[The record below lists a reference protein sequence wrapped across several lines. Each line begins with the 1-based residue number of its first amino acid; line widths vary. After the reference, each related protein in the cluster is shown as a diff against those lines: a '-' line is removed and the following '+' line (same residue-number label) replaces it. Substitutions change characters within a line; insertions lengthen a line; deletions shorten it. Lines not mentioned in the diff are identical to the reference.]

1 MQSHILQRTTA
12 EVLAQRSGAAGEKR
26 ASCCR
31 GPRPPHCPVGQEPP
45 PRGRRSEAQ
54 ATKGPGWDSSRSPDS
69 WRPCPTSE
77 CRPSAPGWWELEAPG
92 GSSCSLAGSARPSD
106 LVLHKSRRELQPAVG
121 SWPCS
126 HRSPSAPGPV
136 PTHPS
141 QGGLHT
147 QLWSTVHSPAHPCPA
162 RPGFL
167 QEATVLPDSRSGRP
181 LSCPPITWQVAEHRQ
196 PFSYVAPTG
205 SPIGWAG
212 L

>member
-1 MQSHILQRTTA
+1 MQSHILQCTTA
-12 EVLAQRSGAAGEKR
+12 EKVLAQRSSAAGEKQ
-26 ASCCR
+26 ASCCQ
-31 GPRPPHCPVGQEPP
+31 GPRPSHCPVGQEPP

-54 ATKGPGWDSSRSPDS
+54 ATEGPGWDSSRSPDS

-77 CRPSAPGWWELEAPG
+77 RRPSAPGWWELEAPG

-141 QGGLHT
+141 QGGLHA
-147 QLWSTVHSPAHPCPA
+147 QLWSTVHSPPHPCPA
-162 RPGFL
+162 RP
-167 QEATVLPDSRSGRP
+167 ASSRKP
-181 LSCPPITWQVAEHRQ
+181 LSSPTPGQDAPYPAPATTWQVAEHR
-196 PFSYVAPTG
+196 
-205 SPIGWAG
+205 
-212 L
+212 